1 MIRILGDRFNA
12 NVKAAVL
19 ETLAILLS
27 KVGILL
33 KQFLPQLQ
41 TTFLKSLHD
50 PNRVV
55 RIKSGYAMAE
65 LVKIHIRPDP
75 LFTEMHNGIK
85 SNDDSSE
92 RETMLQALRG
102 LITPA
107 GDKMSETLRKQVY
120 TTLVGMLGYPED
132 VTRSAVGGCLGAL
145 CPYLVK
151 EQLHDVLINYIL
163 RDDPNEDPA
172 LRHGKSAA
180 LFVALKQS
188 PATVFTTEYETAIC
202 DIIVSN
208 LNAEKLQTVGNAIR
222 AASYLF
228 EYCMINDQQIP
239 KAIISPYVRSMNHSS
254 NEVKQLLAKYCSYL
268 AKAVPPTKTPA
279 PFLRPVITML
289 MNGTKEK
296 NGFVKSNSEI
306 ALAAILRL
314 RSGDLEH
321 QKCLAM
327 LDAGARESLTEIV
340 SKVLRKTATQPICKD
355 EELDDTLL
363 S

>member
-1 MIRILGDRFNA
+1 M
-12 NVKAAVL
+12 L

-55 RIKSGYAMAE
+55 RIKSGYALAE

-75 LFTEMHNGIK
+75 LFVEMHNGIK
-85 SNDDSSE
+85 SNDDSGE

-107 GDKMSETLRKQVY
+107 GDKMSEPLRKQVY
-120 TTLVGMLGYPED
+120 TTLIGLLDHPDD

-145 CPYLVK
+145 CPYLPK
-151 EQLHDVLINYIL
+151 EQLHDALTSYIL
-163 RDDPNEDPA
+163 RNESGDDPA
-172 LRHGKSAA
+172 FRHGKSAA

-188 PATVFTTEYETAIC
+188 PSTIYTNEYETAIC
-202 DIIVSN
+202 DTIVSN
-208 LNAEKLQTVGNAIR
+208 LGSDKVQTVGNAIR

-228 EYCMINDQQIP
+228 AYCMNADQPIP
-239 KAIISPYVRSMNHSS
+239 KTIISPYVRSMNHNS
-254 NEVKQLLAKYCSYL
+254 NEVKLLLAKYCSYL
-268 AKAVPPTKTPA
+268 AKVVPPTKTTA

-296 NGFVKSNSEI
+296 NGIVKSNSEV

-314 RSGDLEH
+314 RSGDEEN
-321 QKCLAM
+321 QKCLQL
-327 LDAGARESLTEIV
+327 LDAGARESLADIV
-340 SKVLRKTATQPICKD
+340 SKVLRKTAAMPICKE